1 MSGNGYGD
9 VRVTRAED
17 MQAYDRLPAAVRY
30 IIQNAV
36 APYSA
41 KQIASD
47 MRKARQRF
55 GVSQRQFAALLRRSI
70 VELDEPED
78 AYQTYGPDHPEAD
91 AHGKVL
97 PPHPFA
103 TWCRPANA
111 AGRAR

>member
-36 APYSA
+36 ANYSA
-41 KQIASD
+41 KHIAAD
-47 MRKARQRF
+47 LRAVQQRF
-55 GVSQRQFAALLRRSI
+55 GASPEQFAAKLRRSI
-70 VELDEPED
+70 VELEEPEHT
-78 AYQTYGPDHPEAD
+78 YQTYGPDHPEAD